1 MIDVAISIRANWQNL
16 RTMKASDSI
25 GTDATELA
33 QGCLDRGRV
42 RFVLVEPTHCGN
54 IGAAARAILTM
65 GFCGLCVVEPRD
77 RGYRRADEAV
87 ALAANAIQ
95 VLQDSQMHATT
106 VEALDGVNLAFAM
119 TTHPREFGP
128 RHLPLRQAALHA
140 ASWLQQ
146 GSGAVA
152 FVFGTERS
160 GLVNR
165 DVQRCHFS
173 CSIPADPEFGS
184 LNLAQAVQ
192 VTAYE
197 MRCALGA
204 PEAARPQKVP
214 QHDRR
219 ATIEH
224 SERLFESLERALAAI
239 GFHDP
244 GQPRQLMA
252 RLRSVFGR
260 ADLTPAEVDIL
271 LGICSAMIEPKRSRA
286 GRKRDLPAAEGPT
299 SNLPSPAPRERG
311 RG

>member
-1 MIDVAISIRANWQNL
+1 MGEPGKSQ
-16 RTMKASDSI
+16 TMEAPDSI
-25 GTDATELA
+25 GSDGTDPAP
-33 QGCLDRGRV
+33 GRLDRTRV

-65 GFCGLCVVEPRD
+65 GFSGLCVVAPRD

-95 VLQDSQMHATT
+95 VLQDSQMVATS
-106 VEALDGVNLAFAM
+106 VEALDGVNLALAM
-119 TTHPREFGP
+119 TSRPREFGP

-140 ASWLQQ
+140 ANWLQQ
-146 GSGAVA
+146 GAGAVA

-173 CSIPADPEFGS
+173 CSIPADVRFGS

-197 MRCALGA
+197 MRCALGVSETLG
-204 PEAARPQKVP
+204 PEKSPPQSSRPTV
-214 QHDRR
+214 
-219 ATIEH
+219 EH
-224 SERLFESLERALAAI
+224 SERLFESLEQALTAI

-252 RLRSVFGR
+252 RLRSLFGR
-260 ADLTPAEVDIL
+260 ADLSSAEVDIL
-271 LGICSAMIEPKRSRA
+271 LGICAAMVEPKRSRA
-286 GRKRDLPAAEGPT
+286 GRKRTASDLPSSASRDG
-299 SNLPSPAPRERG
+299 G
-311 RG
+311 RR